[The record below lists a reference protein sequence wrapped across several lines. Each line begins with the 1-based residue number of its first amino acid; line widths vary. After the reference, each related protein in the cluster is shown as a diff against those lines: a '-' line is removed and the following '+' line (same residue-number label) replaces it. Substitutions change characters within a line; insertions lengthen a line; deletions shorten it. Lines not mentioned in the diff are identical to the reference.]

1 MMTFVYDSKG
11 EKVKT
16 YDLHQM
22 FSEES
27 WSSGNGMNIPF
38 WESRDFFL
46 GIRETMKDNIRHI
59 AKAVYE
65 EEVVICYR
73 ELEHVRLDVLGFSDK
88 RVYKSWLTKPST
100 NLPFGQVRSTEMD
113 MPDGVRLQGNG
124 VYIS

>member
-59 AKAVYE
+59 AKVAYGE
-65 EEVVICYR
+65 DVVICYR

-88 RVYKSWLTKPST
+88 RVYKAWLTKPST
-100 NLPFGQVRSTEMD
+100 NLPFGQVRSTEMA

>member
-1 MMTFVYDSKG
+1 MTFFYDSKG

-38 WESRDFFL
+38 GESRDFFL

-59 AKAVYE
+59 ARAVYE
-65 EEVVICYR
+65 DEVLICYR
-73 ELEHVRLDVLGFSDK
+73 ELEHVRLDVQGFSEM
-88 RVYKSWLTKPST
+88 RVYRAWLTKPST
-100 NLPFGQVRSTEMD
+100 NLPCGQVRSTERA
-113 MPDGVRLQGNG
+113 MPDGVR
-124 VYIS
+124 

>member
-38 WESRDFFL
+38 WESRDCFL

-59 AKAVYE
+59 AKVVYGE
-65 EEVVICYR
+65 DVVICYR

-100 NLPFGQVRSTEMD
+100 NLPFGQVRSTEMA

>member
-11 EKVKT
+11 EKVKP

-22 FSEES
+22 FLPTGMTMPIEES
-27 WSSGNGMNIPF
+27 Y
-38 WESRDFFL
+38 EFFTGL
-46 GIRETMKDNIRHI
+46 RKTMKGDVRFI
-59 AKAVYE
+59 AEAIYKE
-65 EEVVICYR
+65 DVVICYR

-124 VYIS
+124 VFLELD